1 MLFPPEQSVRSD
13 HKAMG
18 VEGVVYMF
26 AVFSLNWHL
35 VLGRLLLESLVGT
48 RIEGLFFK
56 QISKFSLA

>member
-1 MLFPPEQSVRSD
+1 MLFPPEQSVGSD

-48 RIEGLFFK
+48 RIEG
-56 QISKFSLA
+56 